1 MNLKRNL
8 NVDILRSVALIY
20 MIMYHVYVLTG
31 IEFSSKLINS
41 ILSMGGEVGVSCF
54 FCD

>member
-54 FCD
+54 L